1 LPVEFKPWI
10 RTFGKAAKRREIA
23 KASTNLNAKGGKEM
37 AELKKLF
44 SPGKIGSLELKNRLI
59 QAPTMG
65 IAPFHGVPLP
75 EEAKE
80 DYIPPRVMDYFVER
94 AKGGVSLTLGQSC
107 TILPEGRA
115 PGRAGCWDD
124 KFIPG
129 LRKFAEAIHQH
140 GAKVAFQ
147 LLHHGRILTAHR
159 KGMPHPEEIDPVA
172 PSAIPWGHRK
182 EVAREATV
190 EDIKRLVNAFAE
202 AARRLRDAGFDCV
215 EVKGAHG
222 YCVGQFLSPH
232 SNQRTDEY
240 GGSPEKRARFACE
253 IISAI
258 KKRAGADFPLLFLM
272 SSSEFIKGGISLEDS
287 LIQARLFAEAGAD
300 ALHVEGGVADM
311 TAYITNPCYV
321 YPDALFVDHAAAI
334 KKVVSVPII
343 AGGKIGDPILANQIL
358 EEGKADFISMARA
371 LIADPY
377 LPNKAKEGKFDE
389 IVHCLWCNNCWDA
402 TWRESFKK
410 YGVRSCT
417 VNPAYNREKEFTL
430 EPTKSP
436 KKVLVA
442 GGGLAGM
449 EAARV
454 LARRGH
460 PVELFEKSQGL
471 GGQWNLASL
480 IKLKQHYARLTEQM
494 SNQLGEAGV
503 RVTCGQEVTT
513 ELVRQKKPEVLIVAT
528 GALPRS
534 LKVPGA
540 QGENVVQAVDVLRG
554 TAKVGR
560 RTLVVGGRYL
570 GIEVALLLA
579 EQGKHVSLVTER
591 NLGQNSR
598 YMEHYQLLSLRDKLV
613 EQGVYIYPH
622 SPLLEIYGDGVYV
635 MNGVDPLFLKADTV
649 VLAVGFSPQRKLL
662 EELKNAFPNLK
673 IHAIGDCVEARD
685 ALEAIRDGAEVGRI
699 I

>member
-1 LPVEFKPWI
+1 MTRL
-10 RTFGKAAKRREIA
+10 T
-23 KASTNLNAKGGKEM
+23 
-37 AELKKLF
+37 KLF
-44 SPGKIGSLELKNRLI
+44 SPGKIGSMELKNRLI

-129 LRKFAEAIHQH
+129 LRKFAETIHQH

-172 PSAIPWGHRK
+172 PSAIPWGYRK
-182 EVAREATV
+182 EIAREASKK
-190 EDIKRLVNAFAE
+190 DIKHLVNAFAE
-202 AARRLRDAGFDCV
+202 AARRLRDAGFDAV
-215 EVKGAHG
+215 EIKGAHG
-222 YCVGQFLSPH
+222 YGVGQFLSPH
-232 SNQRTDEY
+232 SNHRTDEY
-240 GGSPEKRARFACE
+240 GGSAANRARFACE
-253 IISAI
+253 IIAAI
-258 KKRAGADFPLLFLM
+258 KEKTGAGFPVIFLM
-272 SSSEFIKGGISLEDS
+272 SSNEFIKGGISLEDS
-287 LIQARLFAEAGAD
+287 LIQARLFAQAGAD

-321 YPDALFVDHAAAI
+321 YPDALFVDDAAAI
-334 KKVVSVPII
+334 KKVVSIPII
-343 AGGKIGDPILANQIL
+343 AGGKIGDPILANQII

-371 LIADPY
+371 LIADPQ

-389 IVHCLWCNNCWDA
+389 ITYCLWCNNCWDV

-417 VNPAYNREKEFTL
+417 VNPAYNREKEFII
-430 EPTKSP
+430 EPTQSA

-449 EAARV
+449 EAAQV
-454 LARRGH
+454 LASRGH
-460 PVELFEKSQGL
+460 HVELFEKTREL
-471 GGQWNLASL
+471 GGQWNLASMM
-480 IKLKQHYARLTEQM
+480 KFKQHYANLSKQM
-494 SNQLGEAGV
+494 AHQLRKAGV
-503 RVTCGQEVTT
+503 KVTLGQEVTT
-513 ELVRQKKPEVLIVAT
+513 ELVRQKQPEVAIVAT
-528 GALPRS
+528 GALPRT
-534 LKVPGA
+534 LNIPGA
-540 QGENVVQAVDVLRG
+540 QGKNVLQAIDVLKG
-554 TAKVGR
+554 EAEIGQ
-560 RTLVVGGRYL
+560 RTVVVGGRYL
-570 GIEVALLLA
+570 GIEVAILLA

-598 YMEHYQLLSLRDKLV
+598 YMEHYKLLALRDKLV

-622 SPLLEIYGDGVYV
+622 SPALEIHEDGIYI

-649 VLAVGFSPQRKLL
+649 VLAVGFSAQRKLF
-662 EELKNAFPNLK
+662 EELKTAFPNLE
-673 IHAIGDCVEARD
+673 IHSIGDCVEATD
-685 ALEAIRDGAEVGRI
+685 ALEAIREGAETGRKI
-699 I
+699 